1 MTGGAGFAKQG
12 KDQFDD
18 NRKLRQIRTPYK
30 DQAYQKDPRVFSG
43 TMEVYEELKDWQND
57 RRQEIAQ
64 TSMFIWSFI
73 VMLILSL
80 LAVMVLLF

>member
-30 DQAYQKDPRVFSG
+30 DQAYRGDARHFSG
-43 TMEVYEELKDWQND
+43 TSEVYEELKDWQND
-57 RRQEIAQ
+57 RRQEVAQ
-64 TSMFIWSFI
+64 TTMFIWAFI
-73 VMLILSL
+73 AMLILSL